1 MKFPRRRFLHL
12 AAGAAALSAA
22 SRIARAQPYSARP
35 VRIVVGSGGSGHEAM
50 KFLPPAVRNRLL
62 RRALSF
68 RLEQL
73 AGDMGRASDAR
84 RRHVEFTGIGPG
96 VGDELWNCIGRHRWV
111 HHQDVGEPDNARDRR
126 DVAGEMETQLVE
138 QRRVDRVEETD
149 HEQHVAVRRCV
160 HDRLG
165 GNIASRAWLV
175 LNDKRLAKPL
185 REPLTHETH
194 GDIGRATSPPLA
206 KDQAWKPARLRLAL
220 KPMLSHRSLCW
231 GRGRASAGGSVR

>member
-84 RRHVEFTGIGPG
+84 RRHVEFTEIGPG

-138 QRRVDRVEETD
+138 QRRVD
-149 HEQHVAVRRCV
+149 
-160 HDRLG
+160 
-165 GNIASRAWLV
+165 
-175 LNDKRLAKPL
+175 
-185 REPLTHETH
+185 
-194 GDIGRATSPPLA
+194 IGRATSPPLA

-220 KPMLSHRSLCW
+220 KPMLSQRSLCW